1 MDTTYPVSE
10 DFRFSLVLIKPTHY
24 DDDGYPIQWLRS
36 VMPSNTLACMYALAD
51 DARKRNLLGAGVRF
65 EIETYDETNQRV
77 WPERIIR
84 DLKAKGGRSMIGLVG
99 VQSNQYP
106 RALDLARQFRAA
118 GLPVAIGGFHVS
130 GCISM
135 LPEMPAELKEAQA
148 MGVALFAGE
157 AEERRLDEVLLDA
170 WNGAMKP
177 LYHFMDT

>member
-1 MDTTYPVSE
+1 MDNSIS
-10 DFRFSLVLIKPTHY
+10 DGFRFSLVLIKPTHY

-51 DARKRNLLGAGVRF
+51 DARKRDLLGPGVDF
-65 EIETYDETNQRV
+65 EIETCDETNQRV

-135 LPEMPAELKEAQA
+135 LPEVPTELTEAQA

-157 AEERRLDEVLLDA
+157 TE
-170 WNGAMKP
+170 
-177 LYHFMDT
+177 